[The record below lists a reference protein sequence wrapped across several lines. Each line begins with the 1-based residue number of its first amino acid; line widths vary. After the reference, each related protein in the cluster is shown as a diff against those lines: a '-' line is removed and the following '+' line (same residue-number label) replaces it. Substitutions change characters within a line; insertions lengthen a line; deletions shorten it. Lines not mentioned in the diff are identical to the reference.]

1 MRMLKPDTTERFLN
15 TVVRVKGIRRMMI
28 HGPNLPA
35 TVPYGPARGNPN
47 PHSDR
52 RIIKVG
58 ETDFELRVQAG
69 TFIFEM
75 EDEEA
80 VSELRE
86 VCDVFFSEMPYHFKV
101 GKFMKTAPTTSDYAR
116 YGPNADE
123 TIIGLVDPRRKDGP
137 VIIQGLK

>member
-1 MRMLKPDTTERFLN
+1 MLKPETTERFLN
-15 TVVRVKGIRRMMI
+15 TVVGVKGIRRMMI
-28 HGPNLPA
+28 HGPNLPV
-35 TVPYGPARGNPN
+35 TVPYGPARGSPN

-80 VSELRE
+80 VAELKE
-86 VCDVFFSEMPYHFKV
+86 VCDVFFTELPYQFKV
-101 GKFMKTAPTTSDYAR
+101 GKFMKTSPTTADYAK

-123 TIIGLVDPRRKDGP
+123 TIIGLVDPRKKDGP